1 MSTLRFINN
10 RICPFGHR
18 VWLALLE
25 SNTPFEFVETSISPG
40 EKPAW
45 FTAAYR
51 RALGADPASD
61 GKVPVIEETL
71 ADGSNLTCLTESAV
85 IADYLLASRDP
96 SLLPSSPIE
105 RVRTALFVDQALG
118 KFIPAFYGL
127 LRAQGDAVEPKRVEF
142 HAAVA
147 LVGAALDTSG
157 GPFFLGARVSIADFL
172 LYPFVERLCVL
183 RHYRALQL
191 PTEGAS
197 FAAFHRFSDAFRG
210 RASAVAT
217 AQPES
222 FFNEGYAKYA
232 NPSS

>member
-1 MSTLRFINN
+1 MSTIRFINN

-25 SNTPFEFVETSISPG
+25 SSTPFEFVETSISPG

-45 FTAAYR
+45 FTDAYR
-51 RALGADPASD
+51 RALGADRASD

-71 ADGSNLTCLTESAV
+71 ADGTTLTLTESAV
-85 IADYLLASRDP
+85 IAEYIIASRDP

-127 LRAQGDAVEPKRVEF
+127 LRAQGDTVEPKRVEF
-142 HAAVA
+142 HTAVA
-147 LVGAALDTSG
+147 IVGEALDTSG
-157 GPFFLGARVSIADFL
+157 GPFLLGARVSIADIL

-197 FAAFHRFSDAFRG
+197 FAAFHRFGEAFRG
-210 RASAVAT
+210 RASAAAT
-217 AQPES
+217 AQPEA